1 MVELRVLTPDDWP
14 LWRELRLAALA
25 DAPDAFGSM
34 LAEWCDADEDRWRAR
49 LSIPGACDLVAV
61 LDDQAVGMVSG
72 VRGDLPDSVGLISM
86 WVGPTAR
93 GRGVGDRLVEAVAR
107 WGADQ
112 GAATLRLSVVPGND
126 PATALYVRHGFR
138 DNGEYGALRPD
149 GVTRERILA
158 KDLVGHRGAGLR

>member
-25 DAPDAFGSM
+25 DAPDAFGST
-34 LAEWCDADEDRWRAR
+34 LAEWRDADEDRWRAR
-49 LSIPGACDLVAV
+49 LSIPGARDLVAV
-61 LDDQAVGMVSG
+61 LDDQAGGMVSG

-86 WVGPTAR
+86 WVDPTAR

-112 GAATLRLSVVPGND
+112 GAATLRLSVGPGND
-126 PATALYVRHGFR
+126 WAVALYVRHGFR
-138 DNGEYGALRPD
+138 DTGEGALRPD

-158 KDLVGHRGAGLR
+158 KDLAGHRGAELC